1 MPYKFKNP
9 LKLAAIVM
17 ISFAFVLA
25 GSFHAGIGAQEKPLK
40 VALILPGLIS
50 DVGWNAAGLDGLQK
64 AKEKWGKSVE
74 TAHVENVSPVA
85 VEASLRDY
93 ASRGYDLILTHDFL
107 AQDAIVKVA
116 KDFPKLYFGNATGLK
131 SSENAINY
139 HHRGYEG
146 CYLAG
151 IMAGMMTKTNK
162 IGIVGAKD
170 IPSITSA
177 HEAFKIAAR
186 KVNPNVKILDIYIGS
201 FHDVAKAKEATLAQ
215 IDAGV
220 DIVATSGNGQALGTI
235 KAAEERK
242 VLAIGSKF
250 DQNQWAPSAV
260 LTSVLYKWESA
271 YLEMVED
278 IRAGKFGKRKYEVT
292 IANGGIDLAPF
303 HGLAARVPDEV
314 KKRIEAEKKEIAEG
328 KFTVPYITK
337 VSR

>member
-1 MPYKFKNP
+1 MHYKFKSL
-9 LKLAAIVM
+9 LKLAAVLA
-17 ISFAFVLA
+17 ISFALALA
-25 GSFHAGIGAQEKPLK
+25 GSFYSGAAAQEKVLK
-40 VALILPGLIS
+40 VALILPGLVS

-74 TAHVENVSPVA
+74 ITHVENVRPVT

-107 AQDAIVKVA
+107 AQDATVKVA
-116 KDFPKLYFGNATGLK
+116 KDFPKIYFGNATGFK
-131 SSENAINY
+131 KAENAVNY

-146 CYLAG
+146 YYLAG
-151 IMAGMMTKTNK
+151 IMMGMMTKSNK
-162 IGIVGAKD
+162 IGIVGAQD
-170 IPSITSA
+170 IPSVTSA
-177 HEAFKIAAR
+177 HEALKIAAR
-186 KVNPNVKILDIYIGS
+186 KVNPDVKILDAYIGS
-201 FHDVAKAKEATLAQ
+201 FFDVAKAKEATIAQ
-215 IDAGV
+215 IDAGA
-220 DIVATSGNGQALGTI
+220 DMLATSGNGQAIGTI

-250 DQNQWAPSAV
+250 DQSQWAPSV
-260 LTSVLYKWESA
+260 VMTSVLYKWEKA

-278 IRAGKFGKRKYEVT
+278 VKAGKFGQRKYEIT

-303 HGLAARVPDEV
+303 HGLESRVPEDV
-314 KKRIEAEKKEIAEG
+314 KKKIAAEKKEISEG